1 VCERERERERERET
15 GAGTLLL
22 SKSLL
27 AMMVYVC
34 VRVSERDQ
42 RDGSVRV
49 VAIVAMSIRY
59 MCSYVF

>member
-1 VCERERERERERET
+1 MTGDDGVCVRESESEREKERRGR
-15 GAGTLLL
+15 ARRCL
-22 SKSLL
+22 STSLL

-49 VAIVAMSIRY
+49 VAIVAIGI
-59 MCSYVF
+59 